1 MNKIVYV
8 VKKVNVIQTIDTSDL
23 DKRLGYYYIQKK
35 FLIMINITT
44 NDFNK
49 FPGAIFDER
58 SRQPKLE
65 TNSDLDT
72 VE

>member
-1 MNKIVYV
+1 M

-72 VE
+72 AE

>member
-65 TNSDLDT
+65 TNSNLDT

>member
-1 MNKIVYV
+1 M

-49 FPGAIFDER
+49 FPGAIFDDW

-65 TNSDLDT
+65 TNSNLDT

>member
-1 MNKIVYV
+1 M

-65 TNSDLDT
+65 TNSNLDT

>member
-1 MNKIVYV
+1 M
-8 VKKVNVIQTIDTSDL
+8 VKKINVIQNIDTSDL
-23 DKRLGYYYIQKK
+23 DKRLGYSYIQKK
-35 FLIMINITT
+35 IPNHDKYITT

>member
-1 MNKIVYV
+1 M

>member
-1 MNKIVYV
+1 M

-35 FLIMINITT
+35 FVIMINITT

>member
-1 MNKIVYV
+1 M

-44 NDFNK
+44 DDFNK